1 VEPLPG
7 GDFSDS
13 FETLCSRIERLGLAQ
28 QEAERTAF
36 LYGSEAL
43 DIFAK
48 EKGIAPEV
56 RHAVLSEGALTL
68 EDYWVR
74 RSARACF
81 DEDGG
86 MAALETAA
94 DVMGELLGWPEPEKV
109 RQIEFCRTIR
119 SNEMRHIQAK
129 EKEQGHG

>member
-1 VEPLPG
+1 MPG
-7 GDFSDS
+7 GDFSAS
-13 FETLCSRIERLGLAQ
+13 FATLCSRIESLGLTP
-28 QEAERTAF
+28 QEAKRAAF

-43 DIFAK
+43 TIFAK

-74 RSARACF
+74 RSARARF
-81 DEDGG
+81 DKDGG
-86 MAALETAA
+86 ISALEAAA

-109 RQIEFCRTIR
+109 RQIEFCLSIR
-119 SNEMRHIQAK
+119 SQEMRHIQTK
-129 EKEQGHG
+129 EEEQAHG